1 MSEAQNRA
9 ADRSFHRSPLSKT
22 LLYALL
28 ALAPLAF
35 LGADEAAGAQPPK
48 GNIMNAPG
56 NTPILS
62 YEGATTIGTNILPEA
77 VRLFT
82 SRTGLPFGAI
92 GGAGADAGFK
102 AAMEGRATFGG
113 VAREL
118 TREEKARVGGFEVIG
133 YDVMGVFV
141 NGGLPVKALTRD
153 QLAAI
158 FAGRATNWS
167 QFQGPDRP
175 ITVYSERLSGGRATV
190 KAFRDMVLGSEPYG
204 PLKELDDATDCIHEV
219 AQDPGGITAS
229 SMSFA
234 VPGVAALT
242 VDGAAPTLAAVQS
255 GSYPLK
261 RPLILVTMDVPR
273 GAAKAFLDFMLT
285 PDAQMIVGHKF
296 VPAK

>member
-1 MSEAQNRA
+1 MT
-9 ADRSFHRSPLSKT
+9 T
-22 LLYALL
+22 LRNSGID
-28 ALAPLAF
+28 APA
-35 LGADEAAGAQPPK
+35 
-48 GNIMNAPG
+48 
-56 NTPILS
+56 LS
-62 YEGATTIGTNILPEA
+62 YEGATTIGTQILPEA

-82 SRTGLPFGAI
+82 TQTGLPFGAI

-102 AAMEGRATFGG
+102 AVVEGRATFGG

-118 TREEKARVGGFEVIG
+118 TAEEKARVAGQVVIG

-141 NGGLPVKALTRD
+141 NGDLPVKALTRA
-153 QLAAI
+153 QLREI
-158 FAGRATNWS
+158 FTGRAKNWS

-190 KAFRDMVLGSEPYG
+190 KAFQDMVLGGEPYG

-242 VDGAAPTLAAVQS
+242 VDGAAPALASVQS

-261 RPLILVTMDVPR
+261 RPLILVTRDVPR

-285 PDAQMIVGHKF
+285 PEAQKIVGNKF
-296 VPAK
+296 VPVR

>member
-1 MSEAQNRA
+1 M
-9 ADRSFHRSPLSKT
+9 
-22 LLYALL
+22 
-28 ALAPLAF
+28 
-35 LGADEAAGAQPPK
+35 
-48 GNIMNAPG
+48 
-56 NTPILS
+56 NTPEKRAMDAPALS
-62 YEGATTIGTNILPEA
+62 YEGATTIGAIILPEA

-82 SRTGLPFGAI
+82 AQTGLPFGTI

-102 AAMEGRATFGG
+102 AAVEGRATFGG

-118 TREEKARVGGFEVIG
+118 TVEEKARVAGQVVIG

-141 NGGLPVKALTRD
+141 NGGHPVKALTRD
-153 QLAAI
+153 QLREI
-158 FAGRATNWS
+158 FTGRAKNWS

-190 KAFRDMVLGSEPYG
+190 KAFQGMVLGSEPYG

-229 SMSFA
+229 SMSFS

-242 VDGAAPTLAAVQS
+242 IDGAAPTLAAVQS
-255 GSYPLK
+255 GTYSLK
-261 RPLILVTMDVPR
+261 RPLILVTRDVPC

-285 PDAQMIVGHKF
+285 PGAQEIVGRRF
-296 VPAK
+296 IPAR